1 MTLSNAVQVGIS
13 LGFGKTSLISDKLKL
28 SNGLQS
34 KVIDFDAYS
43 SLENAVIND
52 LAYETQAPN
61 RGNRLLFIV

>member
-52 LAYETQAPN
+52 LAYETQVPSG
-61 RGNRLLFIV
+61 GNGLF